1 MSFKIK
7 AEKREI
13 FGKNASRR
21 LRREGMIPAVLYGGG
36 SSNVPL
42 TLKKQDVF
50 MILRSDTG
58 ENTVFQVSFDSEIR
72 DVMIKELQRDPVTD
86 EIIHADFVH
95 IAMDKAISVSVPL
108 VSIGEAVGVKTEG
121 GFVDFITREVEV
133 ECLPKDIPE
142 HIEIDISGLHLRQSL
157 KAEDITLP
165 EGVKLIT
172 SSDTL
177 LVLIEVPLKE
187 EEIEVEE
194 EEEEEV
200 IAEEEEPEVIGKEKP
215 EREKEGKEVEEEK
228 RGKEAR
234 EEKKGKEAREEKR
247 GREAREAREE
257 KREREAKGEK
267 RGKEE
272 EKAKEKE

>member
-7 AEKREI
+7 VEKREI
-13 FGKNASRR
+13 FGKNASGR
-21 LRREGMIPAVLYGGG
+21 LRREGMIPAILYGGG

-86 EIIHADFVH
+86 EILHADFVH
-95 IAMDKAISVSVPL
+95 IAMDKAIRVSVPL
-108 VSIGEAVGVKTEG
+108 VSVGEAVGVKTEG
-121 GFVDFITREVEV
+121 GFVDFITRELEV
-133 ECLPKDIPE
+133 ECLPKNIPE
-142 HIEIDISGLHLRQSL
+142 HIEIDISGLHLRHSL

-172 SSDTL
+172 SSDTI
-177 LVLIEVPLKE
+177 LVLIEAPLKE
-187 EEIEVEE
+187 EEIEVE

-215 EREKEGKEVEEEK
+215 EKEKAGEETEK
-228 RGKEAR
+228 
-234 EEKKGKEAREEKR
+234 EKR
-247 GREAREAREE
+247 GREAKEAREE
-257 KREREAKGEK
+257 KREREEK
-267 RGKEE
+267 QTQ
-272 EKAKEKE
+272 EKE

>member
-21 LRREGMIPAVLYGGG
+21 LRREGMIPAVLYG
-36 SSNVPL
+36 SDTSNVPL
-42 TLKKQDVF
+42 TLKKQDIF

-58 ENTVFQVSFDSEIR
+58 ENTVFQVSFDSEKR

-86 EIIHADFVH
+86 EILHADFVH
-95 IAMDKAISVSVPL
+95 IAMDKAVRVSVPV
-108 VSIGEAVGVKTEG
+108 VSVGEAVGVKTEG
-121 GFVDFITREVEV
+121 GFVDFVTREVEI

-142 HIEIDISGLHLRQSL
+142 EIEIDISGLHLRQSL
-157 KAEDITLP
+157 KAGNIALP

-172 SSDTL
+172 PSNTI
-177 LVLIEVPLKE
+177 VILIEVPLKE

-194 EEEEEV
+194 EEEV
-200 IAEEEEPEVIGKEKP
+200 IAEEEEPEVIGREKP
-215 EREKEGKEVEEEK
+215 EKEEMEVK
-228 RGKEAR
+228 
-234 EEKKGKEAREEKR
+234 EEKKEKGAKKE
-247 GREAREAREE
+247 
-257 KREREAKGEK
+257 KG
-267 RGKEE
+267 GKEE

>member
-7 AEKREI
+7 AEKRDV

-21 LRREGMIPAVLYGGG
+21 LRREGMIPAILYGGDA
-36 SSNVPL
+36 SNVPL
-42 TLKKQDVF
+42 TLRKQDVF

-86 EIIHADFVH
+86 EILHADFVH
-95 IAMDKAISVSVPL
+95 IAMDKVIRVSVPV
-108 VSIGEAVGVKTEG
+108 VSVGEAVGVKAEG
-121 GFVDFITREVEV
+121 GFVDFITREIEV

-165 EGVKLIT
+165 EGMKLLT
-172 SSDTL
+172 SSDTI

-194 EEEEEV
+194 EEEEV
-200 IAEEEEPEVIGKEKP
+200 ITEEEEPEVIGKEKP
-215 EREKEGKEVEEEK
+215 E
-228 RGKEAR
+228 
-234 EEKKGKEAREEKR
+234 KGKEIKETEQEKR
-247 GREAREAREE
+247 GREAKEAREE
-257 KREREAKGEK
+257 KREREEK
-267 RGKEE
+267 Q
-272 EKAKEKE
+272 AKEKE

>member
-7 AEKREI
+7 AEKRDV

-21 LRREGMIPAVLYGGG
+21 LRRERMIPAILYGGDV
-36 SSNVPL
+36 SNVPL
-42 TLKKQDVF
+42 TLRKQDVF

-86 EIIHADFVH
+86 EILHADFVH
-95 IAMDKAISVSVPL
+95 IAMDKVIQVSVP
-108 VSIGEAVGVKTEG
+108 VMSVGEAVGVKAEG

-142 HIEIDISGLHLRQSL
+142 HIEIDISDLHLRQSL
-157 KAEDITLP
+157 KAGDITLP

-172 SSDTL
+172 SSDTI
-177 LVLIEVPLKE
+177 LVMIEVPVKE

-194 EEEEEV
+194 EVEEV
-200 IAEEEEPEVIGKEKP
+200 IGEEEEPEVIGKDKLEK
-215 EREKEGKEVEEEK
+215 EKEGEEAEEEK
-228 RGKEAR
+228 RGKEAGETRQEKRGR
-234 EEKKGKEAREEKR
+234 EAKEAREEKR
-247 GREAREAREE
+247 EKEE
-257 KREREAKGEK
+257 K
-267 RGKEE
+267 
-272 EKAKEKE
+272 KAKEKE